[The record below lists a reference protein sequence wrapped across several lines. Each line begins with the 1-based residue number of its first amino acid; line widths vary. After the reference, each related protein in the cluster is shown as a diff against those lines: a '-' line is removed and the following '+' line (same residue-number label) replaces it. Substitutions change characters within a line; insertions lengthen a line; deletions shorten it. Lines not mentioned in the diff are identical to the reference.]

1 MVARA
6 GLSNSSLG
14 FDSDIKVDLPQSLNQ
29 LLVELEMHHMMMMIY
44 KYDLLSKAFPA
55 VYFADF
61 IHYEIDSSS
70 SFLF

>member
-29 LLVELEMHHMMMMIY
+29 LLVELENAS
-44 KYDLLSKAFPA
+44 YD
-55 VYFADF
+55 DDD
-61 IHYEIDSSS
+61 I
-70 SFLF
+70 

>member
-29 LLVELEMHHMMMMIY
+29 LLVELEMHYMMMMIY